1 MDFFKIRVVDI
12 LQSGADIIVLSA
24 NPSLLA
30 GSGISGV
37 IHKAAGK
44 ELEIAAKALGPI
56 KVGEAIIT
64 PAFTLT
70 AKYVI
75 HTVCPRYIDGQRGER
90 ELLAEA
96 YRKALSFYKKVSDMR
111 SIAFVSMGT
120 GVYRWP
126 LELAAEIA
134 VEELAK
140 SRFETTAM
148 CVVDEAT
155 RTSYQQ
161 AYENLVSVNKE

>member
-1 MDFFKIRVVDI
+1 LK
-12 LQSGADIIVLSA
+12 SGADIIVLSA

-44 ELEIAAKALGPI
+44 ELELAAKALGSI
-56 KVGEAIIT
+56 KVGEAVIT
-64 PAFTLT
+64 PAFALS
-70 AKYVI
+70 AKYVV
-75 HTVCPRYIDGQRGER
+75 HAVCPRYIDGQRGER

-96 YRKALSFYKKVSDMR
+96 YRSALSFYDELPNVR
-111 SIAFVSMGT
+111 SISFVSMGT

-134 VEELAK
+134 IKELALSK
-140 SRFETTAM
+140 FEVTMM
-148 CVVDEAT
+148 CVIDGAT
-155 RTSYQQ
+155 RTVYQR
-161 AYENLVSVNKE
+161 ACAKLEI

>member
-1 MDFFKIRVVDI
+1 MK
-12 LQSGADIIVLSA
+12 SGADIIVLSA

-56 KVGEAIIT
+56 KVSEAVIT
-64 PAFTLT
+64 PAFNLS
-70 AKYVI
+70 AKYVV

-90 ELLAEA
+90 ELLAKA
-96 YRKALSFYKKVSDMR
+96 YQSALSFYNEVSDVT
-111 SIAFVSMGT
+111 SIALVSMGT

-126 LELAAEIA
+126 LELAAKIA
-134 VEELAK
+134 IKELAQSK
-140 SRFETTAM
+140 FEMTTM
-148 CVVDEAT
+148 CVIDEAT
-155 RTSYQQ
+155 RTVYQR
-161 AYENLVSVNKE
+161 AYAKLEI

>member
-1 MDFFKIRVVDI
+1 MNFCKIRVVDI

-24 NPSLLA
+24 NQSLLA

-44 ELEIAAKALGPI
+44 ELELAAKALGPI
-56 KVGEAIIT
+56 KVGEAVIT
-64 PAFTLT
+64 PAFNLS
-70 AKYVI
+70 AKYVV
-75 HTVCPRYIDGQRGER
+75 HTVCTRYIDEQRGER

-96 YRKALSFYKKVSDMR
+96 YRSALSFYDEVPNER
-111 SIAFVSMGT
+111 SISFVSMGT

-134 VEELAK
+134 IKELALSK
-140 SRFETTAM
+140 FEVTTM
-148 CVVDEAT
+148 CVIDEAT
-155 RTSYQQ
+155 RTIYQR
-161 AYENLVSVNKE
+161 ACAKLEI

>member
-1 MDFFKIRVVDI
+1 

-37 IHKAAGK
+37 IHRAAGNELEKAAK
-44 ELEIAAKALGPI
+44 PLGPI

-64 PAFTLT
+64 PAFNLS
-70 AKYVI
+70 AKYVV
-75 HTVCPRYIDGQRGER
+75 HTVCPRYMDGLRGER
-90 ELLAEA
+90 ELLAAA
-96 YRKALSFYKKVSDMR
+96 YRSALNFYDEVPDVS
-111 SIAFVSMGT
+111 SISFVSMGT

-134 VEELAK
+134 VEEIAMSK
-140 SRFETTAM
+140 FETTSM
-148 CVVDEAT
+148 CVVDEET
-155 RTSYQQ
+155 RTIYQQ
-161 AYENLVSVNKE
+161 AYGRLEI

>member
-1 MDFFKIRVVDI
+1 LK
-12 LQSGADIIVLSA
+12 SEADIIVLSA

-30 GSGISGV
+30 GSGISGA

-44 ELEIAAKALGPI
+44 ELELAAKALGPI
-56 KVGEAIIT
+56 KAGEAVIT
-64 PAFTLT
+64 LAFNLS
-70 AKYVI
+70 AKYVV

-96 YRKALSFYKKVSDMR
+96 YRSALSFYNEVSDVS
-111 SIAFVSMGT
+111 SIALVSMGT

-134 VEELAK
+134 IKELALSK
-140 SRFETTAM
+140 FEVTTM
-148 CVVDEAT
+148 CVIDEAT
-155 RTSYQQ
+155 RTIYQR
-161 AYENLVSVNKE
+161 ACAKLEI

>member
-1 MDFFKIRVVDI
+1 VNFCKIRVVDI

-37 IHKAAGK
+37 IHKAAGE
-44 ELEIAAKALGPI
+44 ELEMTAKALGPI

-64 PAFTLT
+64 PAFNLT
-70 AKYVI
+70 ARYVI
-75 HTVCPRYIDGQRGER
+75 HTVCPRYMNGQKSER
-90 ELLAEA
+90 ELLGKA
-96 YRKALSFYKKVSDMR
+96 YRSALSFYNEVPNVR
-111 SIAFVSMGT
+111 SISFVSMGT

-134 VEELAK
+134 IKELAQSK
-140 SRFETTAM
+140 FEETTM
-148 CVVDEAT
+148 CVIDELA
-155 RTSYQQ
+155 RTTYKRIRS
-161 AYENLVSVNKE
+161 NKVNGHE

>member
-1 MDFFKIRVVDI
+1 MNFCKIRVVDI

-44 ELEIAAKALGPI
+44 ELEITAKALGPI
-56 KVGEAIIT
+56 KAGEAVIT
-64 PAFTLT
+64 LAFNLS
-70 AKYVI
+70 AKYVV

-96 YRKALSFYKKVSDMR
+96 YQSALSFYNEVSDLT
-111 SIAFVSMGT
+111 SIALVSMGT

-134 VEELAK
+134 IKELAQSK
-140 SRFETTAM
+140 FEETTM
-148 CVVDEAT
+148 CVIDELA
-155 RTSYQQ
+155 RTIYQR
-161 AYENLVSVNKE
+161 AYSRLDI